1 MIFVN
6 LDQNKDNQSFSFTC
20 YVLTVDGQII
30 CSFIDSRSKSY
41 ITYLQIMKDVTILNL
56 LSYINIIW
64 ENVWN
69 IKMLLFLFLFWK
81 WIVEKKRK

>member
-41 ITYLQIMKDVTILNL
+41 ITYLQIMKDVTI
-56 LSYINIIW
+56 
-64 ENVWN
+64 
-69 IKMLLFLFLFWK
+69 
-81 WIVEKKRK
+81 